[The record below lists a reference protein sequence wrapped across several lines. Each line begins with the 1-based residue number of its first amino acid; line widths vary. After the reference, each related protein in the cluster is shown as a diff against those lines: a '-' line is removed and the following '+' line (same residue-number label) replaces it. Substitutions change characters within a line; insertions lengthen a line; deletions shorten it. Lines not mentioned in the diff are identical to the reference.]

1 MDYVYEMTWGRALV
15 RSRRQ
20 YPDKIAVQDDRASLS
35 YSQFNDQ
42 VNRLA
47 NALKSLNLKK
57 GDRLATLSGNCLE
70 LMTIYLA
77 SLKIGVIP
85 CPLDVRGLP
94 DDQVVQM
101 GLVKPAML
109 AFHPDL
115 ADRAQEIL
123 KKTTDVNQ
131 TMVLGKAEGLP
142 VNDTAKLIEQGSSK
156 EPATEIRGDDVAFIL
171 FTGGTTGTPK
181 GVMLT
186 HLNLIWNAVNVIS
199 ENGSPSP
206 ESRIYYPMQIY
217 HSGAL
222 SRFLASLY
230 AGGTFIGTRTFDP
243 VAYLDAV
250 EKERCTFA
258 VGNTAIWNMLLE
270 EGRRRRRDTCCV
282 TSWLHAQGDITPEF
296 RDEIRDVLF
305 PNGLMYASYALSEAS
320 PGVTVLKPQ
329 DCPRKWPGIGRP
341 YMTMEARLVDDQD
354 QDVPVG
360 EPGQILLRGPNI
372 MKGYYN
378 NPEETVATMAGGW
391 LHTGDV
397 ASADDLGYLYF
408 EDRLKDVIKS
418 GGINIFGREVENA
431 IATHPGVQEVAV
443 IGVAHPKWGEA
454 VRAIVVPRA
463 GVKLTPE
470 EIIDHCK
477 SSLAGHKKP
486 ASVVF
491 TDALPKGSFG
501 SKVLKKILR
510 SKFGQL

>member
-1 MDYVYEMTWGRALV
+1 
-15 RSRRQ
+15 
-20 YPDKIAVQDDRASLS
+20 
-35 YSQFNDQ
+35 
-42 VNRLA
+42 
-47 NALKSLNLKK
+47 
-57 GDRLATLSGNCLE
+57 
-70 LMTIYLA
+70 
-77 SLKIGVIP
+77 
-85 CPLDVRGLP
+85 
-94 DDQVVQM
+94 
-101 GLVKPAML
+101 
-109 AFHPDL
+109 
-115 ADRAQEIL
+115 
-123 KKTTDVNQ
+123 
-131 TMVLGKAEGLP
+131 
-142 VNDTAKLIEQGSSK
+142 
-156 EPATEIRGDDVAFIL
+156 
-171 FTGGTTGTPK
+171 
-181 GVMLT
+181 
-186 HLNLIWNAVNVIS
+186 
-199 ENGSPSP
+199 
-206 ESRIYYPMQIY
+206 
-217 HSGAL
+217 
-222 SRFLASLY
+222 
-230 AGGTFIGTRTFDP
+230 
-243 VAYLDAV
+243 
-250 EKERCTFA
+250 
-258 VGNTAIWNMLLE
+258 
-270 EGRRRRRDTCCV
+270 
-282 TSWLHAQGDITPEF
+282 
-296 RDEIRDVLF
+296 
-305 PNGLMYASYALSEAS
+305 
-320 PGVTVLKPQ
+320 
-329 DCPRKWPGIGRP
+329 
-341 YMTMEARLVDDQD
+341 MTMEARLVDDQD

>member
-1 MDYVYEMTWGRALV
+1 MDSAYEMTWGRALV
-15 RSRRQ
+15 RSMHK
-20 YPDKIAVQDDRASLS
+20 YPDKIAVQDDRASLN
-35 YSQFNDQ
+35 YKQFNNQ
-42 VNRLA
+42 VNCLA
-47 NALKSLNLKK
+47 NALKGLRLKK

-70 LMTIYLA
+70 LMTVYLA

-94 DDQVVQM
+94 EEQSVQM
-101 GLVKPAML
+101 ELVKPAML

-115 ADRAQEIL
+115 ADRAREIL
-123 KKTTDVNQ
+123 KKTTEGIPA
-131 TMVLGKAEGLP
+131 TVLGKADGLS
-142 VNDTAKLIEQGSSK
+142 VNSTAKLIEQGSSE
-156 EPATEIRGDDVAFIL
+156 EPVAAVQGDDVAFIL

-243 VAYLDAV
+243 AAYLDAV

-270 EGRRRRRDTCCV
+270 EGRRRRRDTRSV

-296 RDEIRDVLF
+296 RDEIRGVLF

-320 PGVTVLKPQ
+320 PGVTILKPQ

-378 NPEETVATMAGGW
+378 NPGETATAMAGGW

-397 ASADDLGYLYF
+397 ASADDFGYLYF

-454 VRAIVVPRA
+454 VRAVVVPRA
-463 GVKLTPE
+463 GVALTPE
-470 EIIDHCK
+470 EIIGHCK
-477 SSLAGHKKP
+477 SRLASHKKP

-491 TDALPKGSFG
+491 TDELPKGSFG

-510 SKFGQL
+510 NKFGQP